1 MPSYTNIKDPEEKL
15 DYGFDLTDWLNDG
28 CTIAASSWTVET
40 GLTEVDE
47 AATDTQS
54 AVMISGGTENTVYS
68 LKGAITDSE
77 GRVMVRRISLYCL
90 ER

>member
-1 MPSYTNIKDPEEKL
+1 MTSYTNLKDPEEQL
-15 DYGFDLTDWLNDG
+15 DYGFDLTDWLEDG
-28 CTIAASSWTVET
+28 CTVVAGDWTVES
-40 GLTEVDE
+40 GLTEVSE
-47 AATDTQS
+47 VTSTSQS
-54 AVMISGGTENTVYS
+54 AVMVSGGTANTAYS